1 MLTHAPSIVSYHIIF
16 HATFSWIDGDI
27 TMFSRTNTVEV
38 YNRCIYY
45 MSVWAITR
53 NEEELQALFS
63 VFHNLI
69 CNVPMREMKRLLKQ
83 SWLSMSRKWRTL
95 VDGLKKLSKEGPLV
109 YTISSSNDAHSQ
121 NKVWSYAYSPPNWT
135 SRHRKN
141 VHNPGSSSRNGVR
154 HSWMEKF
161 CWTDCKHA
169 IYQT

>member
-1 MLTHAPSIVSYHIIF
+1 
-16 HATFSWIDGDI
+16 
-27 TMFSRTNTVEV
+27 MFSRTNTVEV

-121 NKVWSYAYSPPNWT
+121 NKV
-135 SRHRKN
+135 
-141 VHNPGSSSRNGVR
+141 
-154 HSWMEKF
+154 
-161 CWTDCKHA
+161 
-169 IYQT
+169 